1 MNQLLRRA
9 LPLLLLGLLL
19 GLGTVPSTTGV
30 IVLRYR
36 DDAAEDERVA
46 RDDSQGL
53 RSTKHAMRS
62 QARRGALRAFRAEQR
77 ARDGEENGRSFEQ
90 PVNTIRW
97 SLVRDVGPEGPC
109 LDVAAEEIRGPERGH
124 VSSCGASPSNSVF
137 TWAIGGVQIGDQ
149 WFNVVYGEVLREV
162 SGLRVTLADG
172 SVRTDRDF
180 SRSGGL
186 WILVI
191 PADPMDQAADV
202 AAIEALDG
210 SGSVVAR
217 EEPPS
222 VVAYRR
228 AATAGEPATGDR

>member
-1 MNQLLRRA
+1 
-9 LPLLLLGLLL
+9 
-19 GLGTVPSTTGV
+19 
-30 IVLRYR
+30 
-36 DDAAEDERVA
+36 
-46 RDDSQGL
+46 
-53 RSTKHAMRS
+53 
-62 QARRGALRAFRAEQR
+62 
-77 ARDGEENGRSFEQ
+77 
-90 PVNTIRW
+90 
-97 SLVRDVGPEGPC
+97 
-109 LDVAAEEIRGPERGH
+109 
-124 VSSCGASPSNSVF
+124 
-137 TWAIGGVQIGDQ
+137 
-149 WFNVVYGEVLREV
+149 
-162 SGLRVTLADG
+162 VTLADG